1 MCSSNRKGSA
11 APRRS
16 FKRNAAPVECSA
28 RKLAVARMS
37 AQPPNTPV
45 THPFGSR
52 LPLASTQRRG
62 RTAVDKGGNWRSGA
76 PHRDMP
82 SRPVSIVEPCASNVS
97 STREIPFEGH
107 SFDVPALMA
116 CPDFGPIRISGPCRI
131 SGACRDGVSGSGAI
145 SRPARGGVGH
155 RCSG

>member
-16 FKRNAAPVECSA
+16 FKRNAAPVNWLWRECLL
-28 RKLAVARMS
+28 RPR
-37 AQPPNTPV
+37 
-45 THPFGSR
+45 THPLHTRSAHGCLSPPR
-52 LPLASTQRRG
+52 KIADVLLSIKEEIGG
-62 RTAVDKGGNWRSGA
+62 RES
-76 PHRDMP
+76 PYRDMP

-107 SFDVPALMA
+107 PFDVPARGLSRFWA
-116 CPDFGPIRISGPCRI
+116 CPEFGPIWILGTCRISGPCRN
-131 SGACRDGVSGSGAI
+131 GVSGSGAI